1 MDGER
6 READV
11 RSMSVADS
19 LLRQHRQRAAVLLGG
34 VVVIAAAAAS
44 RPVHDAVQAG
54 IDAAEGV
61 IATHAVAGAVLFVV
75 LSALSAMVVF
85 FSTAVITPVAIDAYG
100 TLPTLFLLWLGW
112 VGGGVA
118 AYAIG
123 HFYGHRVAAWFI
135 DPERLREYEARAR
148 GLVRFNHVL
157 LFQLAVPSEIP
168 GYVLG
173 LAGCRFRTYLAGVA
187 LAELPFAIGAVY
199 LGESFLHR
207 DYLLVLAIGIAGVA
221 LTWFAFRRVAAAW

>member
-1 MDGER
+1 
-6 READV
+6 
-11 RSMSVADS
+11 MSVADS
-19 LLRQHRQRAAVLLGG
+19 LLRQQRKRATVLLAC
-34 VVVIAAAAAS
+34 VLLVAAAAAS
-44 RPVHDAVQAG
+44 RPVHDAAQAG
-54 IDAAEGV
+54 IDAAEGM
-61 IATHAVAGAVLFVV
+61 IARHAVAGAVVFVV
-75 LSALSAMVVF
+75 LSGLSAMVVF

-100 TLPTLFLLWLGW
+100 TLPALLLLWLGW
-112 VGGGVA
+112 VGGGVV

-123 HFYGHRVAAWFI
+123 HFFGHRVAGWFI
-135 DPERLREYEARAR
+135 DPDRLREYEARAR

-199 LGESFLHR
+199 LGESFLQR